1 MDAVDGLL
9 RGVRLGLCALID
21 SGRLQD
27 VYFYMSAV
35 AAVNVG
41 LFSLVKC
48 GRHGAEVRGGLTRA
62 FLAAERVRRVA
73 EAPAGGIDETRP
85 PPAPED
91 ANSPM
96 AVGAGGERE
105 RRVVAHPFLEHDGPL
120 AIAHRGGA
128 LDGRENSMAAFARA
142 VELGYRYLET
152 DVHVTADDVLVVF
165 HDDRL
170 DRVTD
175 RTGEIGSLTWREVR
189 AARIG
194 GTDPIPLFADV
205 LVSWPNV
212 RVNVDPKSDRAVGP
226 LVRTI
231 RAAGAL
237 DRVCIGSFSDR
248 RLRRARAAL
257 GPRLCTSM
265 GPGEVLRLRLAAWGL
280 LPGSAVP
287 SAPACAQIPVRR
299 GFVPLAEQQLLSCA
313 HEFGLPV
320 HVWTVN
326 DPGQMH
332 SLLKLGVDG
341 IVSDDIVALRA
352 VLQVLGKWYSR

>member
-1 MDAVDGLL
+1 M
-9 RGVRLGLCALID
+9 
-21 SGRLQD
+21 
-27 VYFYMSAV
+27 
-35 AAVNVG
+35 
-41 LFSLVKC
+41 
-48 GRHGAEVRGGLTRA
+48 
-62 FLAAERVRRVA
+62 
-73 EAPAGGIDETRP
+73 
-85 PPAPED
+85 
-91 ANSPM
+91 
-96 AVGAGGERE
+96 
-105 RRVVAHPFLEHDGPL
+105 AHPFLEQDGPL

-128 LDGRENSMAAFARA
+128 LDGRENAMAAFARA

-152 DVHVTADDVLVVF
+152 DVQVTADEVLVAF

-194 GTDPIPLFADV
+194 GTDPIPVFADV
-205 LVSWPNV
+205 LASWPNV

-280 LPGSAVP
+280 LPRSAVP
-287 SAPACAQIPVRR
+287 SGPACAQIPVRR
-299 GFVPLAEQQLLSCA
+299 RFVPLAEQRLLSCA
-313 HEFGLPV
+313 HELGLPV

-332 SLLKLGVDG
+332 DLLELGVDG

-352 VLQVLGKWYSR
+352 VLRDRGEWYPR